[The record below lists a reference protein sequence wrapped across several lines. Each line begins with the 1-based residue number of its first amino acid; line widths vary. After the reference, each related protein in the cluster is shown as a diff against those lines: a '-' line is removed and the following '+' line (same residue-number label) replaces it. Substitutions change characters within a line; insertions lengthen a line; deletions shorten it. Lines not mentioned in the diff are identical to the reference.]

1 MTPLY
6 LIEEV
11 GAFCKLWPEGVL
23 SPVNPEISGEGLA
36 RQYVR
41 GGPKSTRVCKP
52 QTVMKL
58 KRQTAEKRIYLRE
71 EVVLL
76 GNLIKHFMRLYSW
89 ADIPL

>member
-41 GGPKSTRVCKP
+41 GWAKVKKS
-52 QTVMKL
+52 L
-58 KRQTAEKRIYLRE
+58 
-71 EVVLL
+71 
-76 GNLIKHFMRLYSW
+76 
-89 ADIPL
+89 